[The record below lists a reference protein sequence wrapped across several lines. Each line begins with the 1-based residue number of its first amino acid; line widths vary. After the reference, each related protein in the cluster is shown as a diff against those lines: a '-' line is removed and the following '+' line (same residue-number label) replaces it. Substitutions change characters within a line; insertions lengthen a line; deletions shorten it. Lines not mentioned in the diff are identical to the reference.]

1 MAQKKRH
8 WLWNILIVMTC
19 IICALAFA
27 LHYKNW
33 TQVKED
39 RLNIIAGFYY
49 TEILF
54 DDLQAVSMVPK
65 IPELDRV
72 SGFSAWEI
80 EKGIFQDTI
89 LNLDNIRVYIDD
101 LKQKKIKLDRKDASS
116 IYINFTD
123 SLKTK
128 EMYDFLSATLIN
140 KELESKNKN

>member
-8 WLWNILIVMTC
+8 WLWNIIIVLTC

-33 TQVKED
+33 TQIKDD

-54 DDLQAVSMVPK
+54 DDLQGVSMVPK
-65 IPELDRV
+65 IPELERV
-72 SGFSAWEI
+72 RGFSAWEI
-80 EKGIFQDTI
+80 EKGIFKDTI
-89 LNLDNIRVYIDD
+89 QNLSDIRVYIDD
-101 LKQKKIKLDRKDASS
+101 LKQEKIKLDRTNDSS
-116 IYINFTD
+116 VYLNFTD

-128 EMYDFLSATLIN
+128 EMYDFLSATLNN
-140 KELESKNKN
+140 KEFESKNKN

>member
-8 WLWNILIVMTC
+8 WLWNILIVLTC

-33 TQVKED
+33 TQVEED
-39 RLNIIAGFYY
+39 RLTIMSGFYY

-54 DDLQAVSMVPK
+54 EDLQEVSLVPK

-89 LNLDNIRVYIDD
+89 LDIKNIRMYIDD
-101 LKQKKIKLDRKDASS
+101 LQQEKIKLDRTNASS
-116 IYINFTD
+116 VYVNFKD

-128 EMYDFLSATLIN
+128 EMYDFLSTTLIN
-140 KELESKNKN
+140 KESESKN

>member
-8 WLWNILIVMTC
+8 WLWNLLIVLTC

-33 TQVKED
+33 TQKEED
-39 RLNIIAGFYY
+39 RITIVSGFYF

-54 DDLQAVSMVPK
+54 EDIQEVSLVPK

-80 EKGIFQDTI
+80 EKGIFRDTI
-89 LNLDNIRVYIDD
+89 ENISNIRVYVDD
-101 LKQKKIKLDRKDASS
+101 LKQEKIKLDRKEASS
-116 IYINFTD
+116 VYLNFTD

-128 EMYDFLSATLIN
+128 EMYDFLSVTISN
-140 KELESKNKN
+140 KESESKN

>member
-8 WLWNILIVMTC
+8 WLWNFLIILTC
-19 IICALAFA
+19 VICALAFA

-33 TQVKED
+33 TQIEED
-39 RLNIIAGFYY
+39 KMTIVSGFYY

-54 DDLQAVSMVPK
+54 EDLEEVTMVPK

-80 EKGIFQDTI
+80 EKGIFRDTLQNI
-89 LNLDNIRVYIDD
+89 PNIRMYIDD
-101 LKQKKIKLDRKDASS
+101 LKQEKIQLDRKDASTV
-116 IYINFTD
+116 YVNFTD

-128 EMYDFLSATLIN
+128 EMYEFLVATIVN
-140 KELESKNKN
+140 KE

>member
-8 WLWNILIVMTC
+8 WLWNILIVLTC
-19 IICALAFA
+19 IICVLAFA

-33 TQVKED
+33 TQVEED
-39 RLNIIAGFYY
+39 RLTIISGFYY
-49 TEILF
+49 TEVLF
-54 DDLQAVSMVPK
+54 DDLQEVSMVPK

-80 EKGIFQDTI
+80 EKGIFQDTV
-89 LNLDNIRVYIDD
+89 LNTNNIRVYIDD
-101 LKQKKIKLDRKDASS
+101 LKQEKIKLDRKDASS
-116 IYINFTD
+116 VYVNFTD

-140 KELESKNKN
+140 KELKSKK